1 MILFQSHIPRIA
13 SSDVLTEVKD
23 WQGIG
28 EDEVAGC
35 FNLLLNRSLGI
46 AFTL

>member
-1 MILFQSHIPRIA
+1 MILFQSHIPCIA

-23 WQGIG
+23 RQSIR

-35 FNLLLNRSLGI
+35 FKLLLNRSLGI